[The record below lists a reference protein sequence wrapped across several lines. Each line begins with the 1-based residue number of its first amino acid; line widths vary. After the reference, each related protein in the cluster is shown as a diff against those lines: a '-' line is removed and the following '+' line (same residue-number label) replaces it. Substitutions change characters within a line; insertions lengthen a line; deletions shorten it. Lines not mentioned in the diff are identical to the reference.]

1 MSPEFA
7 RLVTFEGHEDILR
20 ASPLNTVMR
29 HAGAIYKNADGS
41 AETYKLSEPVSVID
55 TFVSHNWS
63 VSRYKKFVALAL
75 HFNFYIAAAVTT
87 LYCIVLMIL
96 GYFNVIPCVITYQG
110 ETIAIVG
117 SVTCAPVFL
126 ITFYCCRDVLW
137 ACGMPTRAVFLDK
150 TCIHQTDKGLQ
161 QVGIQKLG
169 AFLHR
174 SRHML
179 VLHSNVYW
187 VKLWTVY
194 EIAAFLSLHR
204 VERMTVLPV
213 QQAVFFALCVPLCT
227 VWQYS
232 ATVLWFLGFGLGA
245 YFCLG
250 IILAFVHI
258 VVHRLWAR
266 ERQASFNTV
275 SNFTVQNC
283 QCCCEADRPVVYDN
297 IRTLMI
303 GCGVVSADSEEDV
316 ALAAFDELVRSRMIH
331 RVVAGIG
338 YWSFEYRVYVVIGF
352 MNAGCFAIDEVQTV
366 SYGRPM
372 RAGAVN
378 MVYYAAWTFVYWPL
392 LCLLAELVAKTKL
405 HLQGWR
411 EKVWVLVIVFSG
423 VVAPVAVLLFGLSG
437 IRYAAWSHDG
447 ALAMTALLPIPG
459 SILLFAAFRF
469 GRTRLVAARGD
480 SICHRAGDLEGGGHD
495 WDASD
500 GDEGVEGRGAK
511 DAGDGREREEGRRA
525 RDAPDENVLGAGD
538 LCRTQV

>member
-331 RVVAGIG
+331 RVVAGPLDHEG
-338 YWSFEYRVYVVIGF
+338 LRCDRVHERG
-352 MNAGCFAIDEVQTV
+352 
-366 SYGRPM
+366 
-372 RAGAVN
+372 
-378 MVYYAAWTFVYWPL
+378 L
-392 LCLLAELVAKTKL
+392 LCDRRGPDGQLRAADARWRGEHGVLRSVDVRLLA
-405 HLQGWR
+405 
-411 EKVWVLVIVFSG
+411 S
-423 VVAPVAVLLFGLSG
+423 
-437 IRYAAWSHDG
+437 
-447 ALAMTALLPIPG
+447 ALL
-459 SILLFAAFRF
+459 A
-469 GRTRLVAARGD
+469 
-480 SICHRAGDLEGGGHD
+480 
-495 WDASD
+495 
-500 GDEGVEGRGAK
+500 
-511 DAGDGREREEGRRA
+511 RRA
-525 RDAPDENVLGAGD
+525 RCEDQAASSGLARESVGPRHRLLWRCRACSCTSLWPEWDQVRRMVTRRRLGDDGAAAHPRLD
-538 LCRTQV
+538 LAFCRLSFRSHATCGRPG